1 MSQSFPIQ
9 TSFSRGELTERLHVR
24 ADIDHWKVGLAECYN
39 FYVLRQGGAR
49 RRPGTRYAAMSAV
62 QGLSDTV
69 RLVPFVFSSEQA
81 YVLELSHL
89 KMRFFTL
96 GGQVLS
102 GGIPYE
108 IATPWTAGDLEDL
121 QFAQSADTVYV
132 THQSFMPRK
141 ILRVAETNWTITTV
155 TFVDGPYGDIDATD
169 TVLTPGSTGSFIP
182 VLSSNTGNAAYIA
195 SNSAATA
202 NAWILFCA
210 GDNVAFG
217 DTLSVASWA
226 GAIWWQIAFTTS
238 RVVDGYMIEN
248 TTGQYS
254 TITAPRTWRFEGSN
268 DGVTFTTL
276 DNRVGVISWGPRERR
291 FFQFTNSTAYLFY
304 RITILANN
312 GDPSD
317 TSGSS
322 ASVAIRRLSL
332 KGGGA
337 DKQSVTLTAS
347 ATTGINGGSG
357 FLTTDVGRQVRVYS
371 EDAYWHW
378 GTITARASSTQVTVT
393 KETPPF
399 ASTAGFPDWRLGA
412 FSDSSGYP
420 RAVSFF
426 QERLCY
432 GGTRGLP
439 QTVWAS
445 TVGGFDDFSTSIPL
459 LADDAFQ
466 FTLADVSPIQWL
478 AESGDIM
485 IGTSSAIRN
494 LTAADKNKGLSATNV
509 QQGRPARAGTTA
521 KQPALAGEAAL
532 FVSKDGKAV
541 RELTYSFDAQAFVA
555 PDVSVLSEHITV
567 RGVKQFGV
575 APAPNAWIWFSLAD
589 GSLGCM
595 TYEREQQMLAITD
608 NGLGGTGAFVESIT
622 AIPASTRFEVWL
634 CVRRTASGGGT
645 MRTIEYFSVD
655 FERESQSLAFY
666 VDCGLTYNGSPTS
679 VITGL
684 THLNGQTVQILA
696 DGKTH
701 ATRVV
706 SGGSI
711 TLDAAYSV
719 VNVGLGYESRIET
732 LPISAASGD
741 GTALGRRVN
750 ISKVIAHFL
759 ETGQAKVK
767 AGGRDYTELFPKHN
781 SAAKELLTGNRAINV
796 SDTWRDG
803 GQVFLKVDSPQPCTL
818 LGLTPAFETEP

>member
-1 MSQSFPIQ
+1 MSQAFPLQSSFA
-9 TSFSRGELTERLHVR
+9 RGELTPRLHVR
-24 ADIDHWKVGLAECYN
+24 PDIDHWKVALAECYN

-49 RRPGTRYAAMSAV
+49 RRPGTRYAAMSAK
-62 QGLSDTV
+62 QGSTDKV

-81 YVLELSHL
+81 YVLELSDL

-96 GGQVLS
+96 GGQVQLAGS
-102 GGIPYE
+102 AYE
-108 IATPWTAGDLEDL
+108 IVTPWAADDLDDL

-132 THQSFMPRK
+132 THQSYMPRK
-141 ILRVAETNWTITTV
+141 IQRVSETDWTITTV
-155 TFVDGPYGDIDATD
+155 TFVDGPYGEIDATD
-169 TVLTPGSTGSFIP
+169 TVLTPDSTGNFVP
-182 VLSSNTGNAAYIA
+182 VLSSNTGDPDYTAA
-195 SNSAATA
+195 NSSSGA
-202 NAWILFCA
+202 NAWMLFA
-210 GDNVAFG
+210 SGENTAFG

-226 GAIWWQIAFTTS
+226 GNIWWQIGFTTG

-248 TTGQYS
+248 TAGQYA
-254 TITAPRTWRFEGSN
+254 TITAPRTWRFEGSH
-268 DGVTFTTL
+268 DGTNWITL
-276 DNRVGVISWGPRERR
+276 DSRVGEISWGPRERR
-291 FFQFTNSTAYLFY
+291 FYLFTNTTSYITY
-304 RITILANN
+304 RITLLANN

-322 ASVAIRRLSL
+322 ASVSIRRLSL

-337 DKQSVTLTAS
+337 DKQTVNLTAS
-347 ATTGINGGSG
+347 STTGINNGDG
-357 FLTTDVGRQVRVYS
+357 FKTTDVGRQVRVYS

-378 GTITARASSTQVTVT
+378 GTITARVSSTQVTVT

-399 ASTAGFPDWRLGA
+399 ASVTGFPNWRLGA
-412 FSDSSGYP
+412 FSDTSGYP

-432 GGTRGLP
+432 GGTVGLP

-459 LADDAFQ
+459 KPDDAFQ

-478 AESGDIM
+478 AESGDVM

-521 KQPALAGEAAL
+521 RQPALAGEAAI
-532 FVSKDGKAV
+532 FVSKDSKAV

-555 PDVSVLSEHITV
+555 PDVSVLSEHITANGV
-567 RGVKQFGV
+567 RQFGV

-595 TYEREQQMLAITD
+595 TYEREQQMLAITPCA
-608 NGLGGTGAFVESIT
+608 LGGTGAFVESIT

-645 MRTIEYFSVD
+645 MRTIEYFAVD
-655 FERESQSLAFY
+655 FEREDQSLAFY
-666 VDCGLTYNGSPTS
+666 VDCGLTYNGSPSST
-679 VITGL
+679 ITGL

-719 VNVGLGYESRIET
+719 VNVGLGYESRIKT
-732 LPISAASGD
+732 LPISAAAGD
-741 GTALGRRVN
+741 GTALGRKVN

>member
-1 MSQSFPIQ
+1 MSQAFPIQ

-24 ADIDHWKVGLAECYN
+24 SDIDHWKVGLAECYN

-62 QGLSDTV
+62 QGLTDKV
-69 RLVPFVFSSEQA
+69 RLAAFVFSSEQA

-108 IATPWTAGDLEDL
+108 IATPWTAGDLDDL

-132 THQSFMPRK
+132 THQSFAPRK
-141 ILRVAETNWTITTV
+141 IQRIAETNWTITSV
-155 TFVDGPYGDIDATD
+155 TFIDGPYGDIDATD

-182 VLSSNTGNAAYIA
+182 VLSSNSGNANYIA

-202 NAWILFCA
+202 NAWVLFCA

-217 DTLSVASWA
+217 DSLSVASWA

-248 TTGQYS
+248 VTGQYS

-268 DGVTFTTL
+268 DGSTFVTL

-291 FFQFTNSTAYLFY
+291 FFQFSNATAYLYY

-322 ASVAIRRLSL
+322 ASVQIRRLSL

-337 DKQSVTLTAS
+337 DKQSVTMTAS
-347 ATTGINGGSG
+347 SVVGINGGVG
-357 FLTTDVGRQVRVYS
+357 FQATDIGRQLRVYS

-399 ASTAGFPDWRLGA
+399 ASTSGFPDWRLGA

-432 GGTRGLP
+432 GGTRSLP

-466 FTLADVSPIQWL
+466 FTLADVSPVQWL

-485 IGTSSAIRN
+485 IGTASAIRN

-509 QQGRPARAGTTA
+509 QQGRPARAGTMA
-521 KQPALAGEAAL
+521 RQPALAGEAAI

-541 RELTYSFDAQAFVA
+541 RELSYSFDAQAFVA
-555 PDVSVLSEHITV
+555 PDVSVLSEHITA

-575 APAPNAWIWFSLAD
+575 APAPNAWVWFSLLD
-589 GSLGCM
+589 GTLGCM
-595 TYEREQQMLAITD
+595 TYEREQQMLAITRAE
-608 NGLGGTGAFVESIT
+608 LGGTGAFVESIT
-622 AIPASTRFEVWL
+622 AIPSSTRFEVWL
-634 CVRRTASGGGT
+634 CVRRTASGGGY

-655 FERESQSLAFY
+655 FEREDQSLAFY
-666 VDCGLTYNGSPTS
+666 VDCGLTYNGSPAS

-684 THLNGQTVQILA
+684 GHLNGQTVQIMA

-711 TLDAAYSV
+711 TLDASYSV
-719 VNVGLGYESRIET
+719 VNVGLGYESRIKT
-732 LPISAASGD
+732 LPVSAAMGD

-750 ISKVIAHFL
+750 ISKIIPHFL

-767 AGGRDYTELFPKHN
+767 AGGRDYTELFPKHS
-781 SAAKELLTGNRAINV
+781 SAAKELFTGSRSINV
-796 SDTWRDG
+796 LTLG
-803 GQVFLKVDSPQPCTL
+803 GTAGRSSSRSTVRSPAPCS
-818 LGLTPAFETEP
+818 A